1 VPFLLLGLDRGRRM
15 AARGAAARQEDASVA
30 GLHEE
35 GDDPGWASWAIR
47 PHWAGCN
54 RVGFSGK
61 QRSTK
66 AGHMREWAKN
76 ENGL

>member
-1 VPFLLLGLDRGRRM
+1 
-15 AARGAAARQEDASVA
+15 VA
-30 GLHEE
+30 WLHEE